1 MRLGVLRRPHRPGA
15 GSGAHHLEYV
25 AEADTDQAK
34 SAQMHRSN
42 PPYDVRRSGRRGSSV
57 EDRCCAGKSIFVD
70 LLDKE
75 VSNVNAG

>member
-1 MRLGVLRRPHRPGA
+1 LPKQIRIRGEIGPDASIKPALRCATIRTPRV
-15 GSGAHHLEYV
+15 S
-25 AEADTDQAK
+25 
-34 SAQMHRSN
+34 
-42 PPYDVRRSGRRGSSV
+42 RGSSV